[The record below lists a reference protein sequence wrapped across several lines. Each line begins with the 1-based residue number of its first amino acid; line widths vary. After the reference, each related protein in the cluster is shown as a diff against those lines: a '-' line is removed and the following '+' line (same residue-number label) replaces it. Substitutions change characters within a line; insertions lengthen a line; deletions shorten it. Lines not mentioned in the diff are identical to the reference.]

1 MQLIQKFKLKN
12 LDEIPDKLANFNHVF
27 HLVKFF
33 ELKQQIEYNKDGKKF
48 EWWDMNF
55 VLNQKALQL

>member
-1 MQLIQKFKLKN
+1 MELIQKFKIKSLK
-12 LDEIPDKLANFNHVF
+12 EIPDKLSNFNHVF

-48 EWWDMNF
+48 EWWDMTF